1 MWSWIF
7 LVVSSLLQ
15 LGWLVT
21 LRATRGMTRL
31 GPLAANAAFGF
42 SSTVLL
48 SQSLRGISMSTAY
61 AVWTGLSVAGSVLVD
76 VVVFREAP
84 GTRVLW
90 IGLIVAGASGLK
102 LFSPGAAPSIAAP

>member
-1 MWSWIF
+1 
-7 LVVSSLLQ
+7 
-15 LGWLVT
+15 
-21 LRATRGMTRL
+21 MTQL
-31 GPLAANAAFGF
+31 GPLAANAVFGF

-102 LFSPGAAPSIAAP
+102 LFSPGAASSIAAR

>member
-15 LGWLVT
+15 LGWLVS
-21 LRATRGMTRL
+21 LRQTDGMTRF

-42 SSTVLL
+42 ASTVLL
-48 SQSLRGISMSTAY
+48 AQSLRGISMSTAY

-76 VVVFREAP
+76 IFVFRESP

-90 IGLIVAGASGLK
+90 IGLIVAGASGLRI
-102 LFSPGAAPSIAAP
+102 FASASPASAAR

>member
-7 LVVSSLLQ
+7 LIVSSLLQ
-15 LGWLVT
+15 LGWLVS
-21 LRATRGMTRL
+21 LRQTDGMTRL
-31 GPLAANAAFGF
+31 APLAMNAAFGF
-42 SSTVLL
+42 TSTVLL

-61 AVWTGLSVAGSVLVD
+61 AIWTGLSVAGSVLVD
-76 VVVFREAP
+76 ICVFREAP

-102 LFSPGAAPSIAAP
+102 IFAPPGSPILSR